1 MINNN
6 ITLNLPPITNSCEA
20 GSDTSCV
27 ASTIGG
33 IASLATPSPTATASC
48 SANSSPLTAVSQLAA
63 SSSAPTEGG
72 TLPAAHSL
80 STELGTQME
89 SALQG
94 ENIINLLFNL
104 ADVLSIILPVLL
116 SIAFM
121 TIIER
126 KQLAAHQRRVGPN
139 TVGYYGILQPF
150 ADALKLILKET
161 IIPSQSNKIVF
172 YLAPVSTLVF
182 SLLGWAVIPFGE
194 GIVLSDLSLGILY
207 TLALS
212 SLGVYGV
219 LLAGWS
225 ANSKYAFLG
234 SLRSTAAMIS
244 YELILSS
251 AILIII
257 LLTGTLNYTSII
269 EIQQSVWFI
278 IPLLPVFIFYF
289 ISILA
294 ETSRTPFDLQEA
306 ESELVAGFFTE
317 HSSVPFVF
325 FFLGEYSSIVLF
337 SSITAILFLGGY
349 NLPEIFIN
357 ETIINLQAII
367 LGIKTCIFTFFF
379 VWFRATLPRLR
390 YDQLIQLCWLNL
402 LPVAV
407 AFIILIPSILISF
420 DISPY

>member
-1 MINNN
+1 M
-6 ITLNLPPITNSCEA
+6 TTNS
-20 GSDTSCV
+20 
-27 ASTIGG
+27 
-33 IASLATPSPTATASC
+33 L
-48 SANSSPLTAVSQLAA
+48 PLIIFNL
-63 SSSAPTEGG
+63 
-72 TLPAAHSL
+72 
-80 STELGTQME
+80 
-89 SALQG
+89 
-94 ENIINLLFNL
+94 IINLI
-104 ADVLSIILPVLL
+104 DVLCVILPVLL
-116 SIAFM
+116 SVAFM

-139 TVGYYGILQPF
+139 TVGYFGVLQPF
-150 ADALKLILKET
+150 SDALKLILKET
-161 IIPSQSNKIVF
+161 IIPSQSNKVLF
-172 YLAPVSTLVF
+172 YLAPISTLIF
-182 SLLGWAVIPFGE
+182 SLLGWGIIPFGQ
-194 GIVLSDLSLGILY
+194 GLALSDFSLGILY

-219 LLAGWS
+219 LFAGWS

-257 LLTGTLNYTSII
+257 LLTGSFNITNII
-269 EIQQSVWFI
+269 EQQQSIWFI
-278 IPLLPVFIFYF
+278 VPLLPVFIFYF

-325 FFLGEYSSIVLF
+325 FFLAEYSSIVLF

-349 NLPEIFIN
+349 NLPELFIN
-357 ETIINLQAII
+357 NTYINIQSII
-367 LGIKTCIFTFFF
+367 LGIKTCLFCFMF

-390 YDQLIQLCWLNL
+390 YDQLIELCWLNL

-407 AFIILIPSILISF
+407 AFIILVPSILVAFEIT
-420 DISPY
+420 P

>member
-1 MINNN
+1 MNTNNLMLT
-6 ITLNLPPITNSCEA
+6 IISVLLNLI
-20 GSDTSCV
+20 
-27 ASTIGG
+27 
-33 IASLATPSPTATASC
+33 
-48 SANSSPLTAVSQLAA
+48 
-63 SSSAPTEGG
+63 
-72 TLPAAHSL
+72 
-80 STELGTQME
+80 
-89 SALQG
+89 
-94 ENIINLLFNL
+94 
-104 ADVLSIILPVLL
+104 DVLAVILPILL
-116 SIAFM
+116 AVAFM

-139 TVGYYGILQPF
+139 TVGYYGVLQPF

-161 IIPSQSNKIVF
+161 VIPSQSNKVLF

-182 SLLGWAVIPFGE
+182 SLLGWGIIPFGQ
-194 GIVLSDLSLGILY
+194 GLALSDFSLGILY
-207 TLALS
+207 TFALS

-257 LLTGTLNYTSII
+257 LLTGSLNLTTII
-269 EIQQSVWFI
+269 ESQQAVWFI
-278 IPLLPVFIFYF
+278 VPLLPVFIFYF
-289 ISILA
+289 IAILA

-337 SSITAILFLGGY
+337 SCLTAILFLGGY
-349 NLPEIFIN
+349 NLPELFVN
-357 ETIINLQAII
+357 ESLLNIQAII
-367 LGIKTCIFTFFF
+367 LGLKTCIFCFFF

-390 YDQLIQLCWLNL
+390 YDQLIDLCWLNL

-407 AFIILIPSILISF
+407 AFIILVPSILVAF

>member
-1 MINNN
+1 MTNNFTVL
-6 ITLNLPPITNSCEA
+6 ILNLL
-20 GSDTSCV
+20 V
-27 ASTIGG
+27 
-33 IASLATPSPTATASC
+33 
-48 SANSSPLTAVSQLAA
+48 
-63 SSSAPTEGG
+63 
-72 TLPAAHSL
+72 
-80 STELGTQME
+80 
-89 SALQG
+89 
-94 ENIINLLFNL
+94 NLI
-104 ADVLSIILPVLL
+104 DVLCVILPILL
-116 SIAFM
+116 SVAFM

-150 ADALKLILKET
+150 SDALKLVLKET
-161 IIPSQSNKIVF
+161 IIPSQSNKVLF
-172 YLAPVSTLVF
+172 YLAPVSTLIF
-182 SLLGWAVIPFGE
+182 SLLGWGIIPFGQ
-194 GIVLSDLSLGILY
+194 GLALSDFSLGILY

-212 SLGVYGV
+212 SLGVYGI
-219 LLAGWS
+219 LFAGWS

-257 LLTGTLNYTSII
+257 LLTGSFNLTNII
-269 EIQQSVWFI
+269 EHQQSIWFI

-337 SSITAILFLGGY
+337 SCITAILFLGGY
-349 NLPEIFIN
+349 NIPELFIN
-357 ETIINLQAII
+357 NTFINIQSII
-367 LGIKTCIFTFFF
+367 LGIKTCLFCFMF

-390 YDQLIQLCWLNL
+390 YDQLIELCWLNL

-407 AFIILIPSILISF
+407 AFIILVPSILVAF
-420 DISPY
+420 DIAPY

>member
-1 MINNN
+1 MISNNLMST
-6 ITLNLPPITNSCEA
+6 IISVFLNLI
-20 GSDTSCV
+20 
-27 ASTIGG
+27 
-33 IASLATPSPTATASC
+33 
-48 SANSSPLTAVSQLAA
+48 
-63 SSSAPTEGG
+63 
-72 TLPAAHSL
+72 
-80 STELGTQME
+80 
-89 SALQG
+89 
-94 ENIINLLFNL
+94 
-104 ADVLSIILPVLL
+104 DVLAIILPVLL
-116 SIAFM
+116 AVAFM

-161 IIPSQSNKIVF
+161 VIPSQSNKILF
-172 YLAPVSTLVF
+172 YLAPVLTLVF
-182 SLLGWAVIPFGE
+182 SLLGWGIIPFGQ
-194 GIVLSDLSLGILY
+194 GLALSDFSIGILY

-257 LLTGTLNYTSII
+257 LLTGSLNFSTII
-269 EIQQSVWFI
+269 ESQQAIWFI

-337 SSITAILFLGGY
+337 SCISAILFLGGY
-349 NLPEIFIN
+349 NLPELFVN
-357 ETIINLQAII
+357 DSVLNLQSII
-367 LGIKTCIFTFFF
+367 LGLKTCIFCFLF

-390 YDQLIQLCWLNL
+390 YDQLIELCWLNL

-407 AFIILIPSILISF
+407 AFIILVPSILIAF

>member
-1 MINNN
+1 MTNNFTVL
-6 ITLNLPPITNSCEA
+6 ILNLL
-20 GSDTSCV
+20 V
-27 ASTIGG
+27 
-33 IASLATPSPTATASC
+33 
-48 SANSSPLTAVSQLAA
+48 
-63 SSSAPTEGG
+63 
-72 TLPAAHSL
+72 
-80 STELGTQME
+80 
-89 SALQG
+89 
-94 ENIINLLFNL
+94 NLI
-104 ADVLSIILPVLL
+104 DVLCVILPILL
-116 SIAFM
+116 SVAFM

-150 ADALKLILKET
+150 SDALKLVLKET
-161 IIPSQSNKIVF
+161 IIPSQSNKVLF
-172 YLAPVSTLVF
+172 YLAPVSTLIF
-182 SLLGWAVIPFGE
+182 ILLGWGIIPFGQ
-194 GIVLSDLSLGILY
+194 GLALSDFSLGILY

-212 SLGVYGV
+212 SLGVYGI
-219 LLAGWS
+219 LFAGWS

-257 LLTGTLNYTSII
+257 LLTGSFNLTNII
-269 EIQQSVWFI
+269 EHQQSIWFI

-337 SSITAILFLGGY
+337 SCITAILFLGGY
-349 NLPEIFIN
+349 NIPELFIN
-357 ETIINLQAII
+357 NTFINIQSII
-367 LGIKTCIFTFFF
+367 LGIKTCLFCFMF

-390 YDQLIQLCWLNL
+390 YDQLIELCWLNL

-407 AFIILIPSILISF
+407 AFIILVPSILVAF
-420 DISPY
+420 DIAPY

>member
-1 MINNN
+1 MNSQNLIYA
-6 ITLNLPPITNSCEA
+6 IISLFLNLI
-20 GSDTSCV
+20 
-27 ASTIGG
+27 
-33 IASLATPSPTATASC
+33 
-48 SANSSPLTAVSQLAA
+48 
-63 SSSAPTEGG
+63 
-72 TLPAAHSL
+72 
-80 STELGTQME
+80 
-89 SALQG
+89 
-94 ENIINLLFNL
+94 
-104 ADVLSIILPVLL
+104 DVLSVVLPILLAV
-116 SIAFM
+116 AFM

-150 ADALKLILKET
+150 ADALKLIVKET
-161 IIPSQSNKIVF
+161 VIPSQSNKVLF

-182 SLLGWAVIPFGE
+182 SLLGWGIIPFGQ
-194 GIVLSDLSLGILY
+194 GLALSDLSLGVLY
-207 TLALS
+207 SFALS

-257 LLTGTLNYTSII
+257 LLTGSLNFTTII
-269 EIQQSVWFI
+269 ESQEAVWFI

-337 SSITAILFLGGY
+337 SCLTSIFFLGGY
-349 NLPEIFIN
+349 NFLELFVN
-357 ETIINLQAII
+357 ESFINLQAII
-367 LGIKTCIFTFFF
+367 LGLKTCIFCFFF

-390 YDQLIQLCWLNL
+390 YDQLIDFCWLNL

-407 AFIILIPSILISF
+407 AFIILIPSILITF
-420 DISPY
+420 DIAPY